1 MDVVSLYSN
10 GGHSPSCFWIGG
22 YESDAEN
29 MIFTWNVSARVMDKY
44 FIEWESGYPK
54 NRYDIIRKCECGTFL
69 ILKHLPG
76 MSLHFCVCLSN
87 SEWK

>member
-1 MDVVSLYSN
+1 MDVVNLYSN

-54 NRYDIIRKCECGTFL
+54 NR
-69 ILKHLPG
+69 
-76 MSLHFCVCLSN
+76 
-87 SEWK
+87 